1 MTDNNKALTS
11 LAVNGTTG
19 LSMDEN
25 GKPNLTLG
33 NLTRGIKNLE
43 KGKVKVDYTIAL
55 VLNSISKLDK
65 SVFTSAG
72 YDNFVDYCT
81 TEFVNMTKGHVYKLC
96 QVAEQFLTIENP
108 NELVGLSTTSHE
120 TGLVTS
126 DGRNVDIALNTS
138 AVKGLQDIY
147 GFPFSITQMQEMATL
162 KMEEIVELI
171 QSGKVKASMSC
182 SGKNSIRD
190 VVRSLK
196 HPNEEEKTE
205 KAKGN
210 VVNNNGEIKLKVSQD
225 KERFQAII
233 DIISMVEMD
242 VFNTSP
248 VTKSFVE
255 FLQECAKNSNK

>member
-1 MTDNNKALTS
+1 MAENTNAITS
-11 LAVNGTTG
+11 LAINGATG

-33 NLTRGIKNLE
+33 NLTRGVKNLE

-55 VLNSISKLDK
+55 VLNSMSKLDK

-72 YDNFVDYCT
+72 YDNFVDYCISN
-81 TEFVNMTKGHVYKLC
+81 FVNMTKGHVYKLC

-108 NELVGLSTTSHE
+108 AELVGLATSSQE

-126 DGRNVDIALNTS
+126 DGRNVDICLNTS
-138 AVKGLQDIY
+138 AVKGLMDIY
-147 GFPFSITQMQEMATL
+147 GFPFSITQMQEMASL

-196 HPNEEEKTE
+196 HPNDEEKDDKSKE
-205 KAKGN
+205 K
-210 VVNNNGEIKLKVSQD
+210 VVNNTGEIKVKVSQD
-225 KERFQAII
+225 KERFQAIL

-242 VFNTSP
+242 IFNNSDITNN
-248 VTKSFVE
+248 FVN
-255 FLQECAKNSNK
+255 FLSECAKNVNK

>member
-1 MTDNNKALTS
+1 MTENNKAITS
-11 LAVNGTTG
+11 LAVNGATG

-33 NLTRGIKNLE
+33 NLTRGVKNLE

-108 NELVGLSTTSHE
+108 NDLVGLSTSSHE

-126 DGRNVDIALNTS
+126 DGRNVDICLNTS

-196 HPNEEEKTE
+196 HPNEKEDSDKPKEK
-205 KAKGN
+205 
-210 VVNNNGEIKLKVSQD
+210 VVNTNGEIKVKVSQD
-225 KERFQAII
+225 KERFQAIL

-242 VFNTSP
+242 I
-248 VTKSFVE
+248 FVE
-255 FLQECAKNSNK
+255 SEITNNFVTFLTECAKNANK